1 MLSDWF
7 ELCAN
12 EIWILYLARS
22 RVMANHA
29 ENNRDEE
36 EGCYRRE

>member
-12 EIWILYLARS
+12 KIWILCFV
-22 RVMANHA
+22 RVAFYENYA
-29 ENNRDEE
+29 ESNRDEE